1 MTYLEQFNTG
11 LGMIAGAA
19 TAARRDLEQVAA
31 PVDKAMLHIR
41 SGVAALEGLPGV
53 TPEAAAKLKRVTDGI
68 VRAQGKLQDGVMKAQ
83 AEQEKL
89 QKNLDKAR
97 QVAAEV
103 NEHVEKLGEEI
114 SNAGQ
119 AVNKVLGK
127 IDPRLK
133 DILPSSVLA
142 PRLDP
147 SEQMCKV
154 PQHLLIMTPLRSTE
168 QTYYFNVDTTGFQ
181 RLTRTSSYAWKD
193 QTRLGRRSAQ
203 QSVGLGPET
212 LTLNGVVMP
221 LFIRAGDT
229 SQRVGWNQP
238 RMLRDIAALSEPV
251 HLGTGRGDD
260 LGNWCLTKITETQEA
275 LFANGVPRQQT
286 LDLEFTRYGDDDS
299 QKR

>member
-1 MTYLEQFNTG
+1 MSYLELFNNG

-19 TAARRDLEQVAA
+19 TAARRDLEQVTA

-41 SGVAALEGLPGV
+41 SGVAALDGLPGV

-68 VRAQGKLQDGVMKAQ
+68 VRAQGKLQDVVKKAQ

-89 QKNLDKAR
+89 QENLDKTR
-97 QVAAEV
+97 KVAAEV
-103 NEHVEKLGEEI
+103 NERVKLLGEEI
-114 SNAGQ
+114 NNAGQ

-142 PRLDP
+142 PKLDP

-154 PQHLLIMTPLRSTE
+154 PQHLLIMTPLKSTE

-181 RLTRTSSYAWKD
+181 RLTRSSSYAWKD
-193 QTRLGRRSAQ
+193 QARLGRRSAQ

-238 RMLRDIAALSEPV
+238 RMLRDIAQLREPV

-260 LGNWCLTKITETQEA
+260 LGNWCLSKITETQEA

-286 LDLEFTRYGDDDS
+286 LDLEFIRYGDDDS
-299 QKR
+299 QKL